1 MILLR
6 TATYYACGWVYVIA
20 GAATTVVAAMLKAN
34 IAWVQ
39 KNIPFAT
46 DLVTGIQDA
55 GWLILFLGI
64 VAAAVANGLRRLIG
78 PPFIPKMIHTILDQM
93 QSLAFEP
100 MACKDPPDPIH
111 FHRVTL
117 FKAVPHRWLTVIPW
131 LAKAWLVKYERSG
144 HTTQKNYPSFKIP
157 DDADK
162 VEGIAGKT
170 WATTKVIKISE
181 LPDISHKATPE
192 EIAEYAR
199 RTFIDV
205 EVVKD
210 RMNRG
215 LSLARSFC
223 GVPVE
228 VKGEPWGVIV
238 FDSRQP
244 KPIEAIKT
252 YESFAKVLGHLLER
266 TSL

>member
-1 MILLR
+1 MLAGF
-6 TATYYACGWVYVIA
+6 ATG
-20 GAATTVVAAMLKAN
+20 VVAAMLKADVG
-34 IAWVQ
+34 WVQ
-39 KNIPFAT
+39 KNIPYAAGF
-46 DLVTGIQDA
+46 VTWAQNT
-55 GWLILFLGI
+55 GWLILVVGI
-64 VAAAVANGLRRLIG
+64 ALAGGAKALRHFIG
-78 PPFIPKMIHTILDQM
+78 PPFIQGMIHTILDQM
-93 QSLAFEP
+93 KALAFEP
-100 MACKDPPDPIH
+100 VACQDPPDPSH
-111 FHRVTL
+111 YHRVTL
-117 FKAVPHRWLTVIPW
+117 FKAVGSKRLPFLPGTC
-131 LAKAWLVKYERSG
+131 KAWLVKYERSG
-144 HTTQKNYPSFKIP
+144 HTTQKNYPSFRIP
-157 DDADK
+157 DDADR

-170 WATTKVIKISE
+170 WAATKVIKISE
-181 LPDISHKATPE
+181 LPDISQKATPE

-210 RMNRG
+210 RMTRG
-215 LSLARSFC
+215 MSLARSFC

-228 VKGEPWGVIV
+228 VKNVPWGVIV